1 METDRE
7 LEKIEKE
14 LSYWNKFSCDNIDD
28 YEFHDYDGDE
38 IEDLEEHIKMLE
50 AKKQAEQDFDDRVD
64 ISEHQFKVDIGGD
77 SDVPM
82 E

>member
-1 METDRE
+1 M
-7 LEKIEKE
+7 
-14 LSYWNKFSCDNIDD
+14 
-28 YEFHDYDGDE
+28 
-38 IEDLEEHIKMLE
+38 
-50 AKKQAEQDFDDRVD
+50 KKQAEQDFDDRVD